1 MVHHSK
7 QRSVSGQ
14 RAAIISARN
23 GLRVSLTMYAPRWLA
38 LSAFI
43 ASPHNLKLND
53 VQFVNEKS
61 KRRLERFP
69 FIPVHSRRT

>member
-53 VQFVNEKS
+53 VQLLRCCVLTSGSSTKKVND
-61 KRRLERFP
+61 
-69 FIPVHSRRT
+69 V